1 METKRI
7 IVTEENKLECIKKL
21 KDEGFVFKLYFFPW
35 DEDKN
40 YSLYFYK
47 SISNDKLYESFAQ
60 KDNTRLIDKI
70 NNDHTEARY
79 LNSPPFLYRNEFR
92 RCNCQKCWCDFG
104 DYVDNEIQLAAES
117 GNSDEKHIKEVSDA
131 WDAFEKEYPQCL
143 ECIAEHFDTQT
154 IQDMLDKKPCIILE
168 ELIKIM
174 DSHGYAKESTVEEFE
189 SIRSKYEDEKDSKE
203 SDFEDDM
210 PF

>member
-21 KDEGFVFKLYFFPW
+21 KDEGFVFKLYAFPW
-35 DEDKN
+35 DEDKD

-47 SISNDKLYESFAQ
+47 SMSNDKGYESFAQ
-60 KDNTRLIDKI
+60 KNNTRLIDKI
-70 NNDHTEARY
+70 NKEPQEARY
-79 LNSPPFLYRNEFR
+79 LASPPFLYRNTFRGYCR
-92 RCNCQKCWCDFG
+92 RCWSKFA
-104 DYVDNEIQLAAES
+104 DYVDNEIQLAAEF

-131 WDAFEKEYPQCL
+131 WDEFEKEHPQCL

-154 IQDMLDKKPCIILE
+154 IQDMIDKKPCVLLDK
-168 ELIKIM
+168 LIKIM
-174 DSHGYAKESTVEEFE
+174 DSHGYTKESTVEEFE
-189 SIRSKYEDEKDSKE
+189 SVRSKCVAETDSDD
-203 SDFEDDM
+203 SDIEDDM